1 VSPSCHVV
9 SLSPVLL
16 ALTQEELA
24 RGQVPRRIRGLF
36 DVVYSWLKTAEVRQT
51 GHNYAVYDKGS
62 TQDLLLV
69 RVGFPVSGR
78 FADTERVQCV
88 ELGGGDAAHATHVGP
103 YGELHRTY
111 AALTEWCA
119 RAAVPLSGQSWEV
132 YGDWHD
138 DPSKLETDIYF
149 RLGAGR

>member
-1 VSPSCHVV
+1 MPPSCCVV

-16 ALTQEELA
+16 ALTQEELP
-24 RGQVPRRIRGLF
+24 RGQIPKRIRGMF
-36 DVVYSWLKTAEVRQT
+36 DVVYSWLKTADVRQA

-62 TQDLLLV
+62 TQDLLV

-78 FADTERVQCV
+78 FIDTERVQCV
-88 ELGGGDAAHATHVGP
+88 ELAGGDAAHATHVGA

-119 RAAVPLSGQSWEV
+119 RTSVPLSGQSWEV
-132 YGDWHD
+132 YGDWHH